1 MPHPD
6 IVMSLIQTGLVVAFL
21 LCASGFVASAA
32 GPAPVPVASDPV
44 ATTAAY
50 GDWVL
55 RCQRVN
61 DKSQACEVA
70 QTIQVKD
77 KDRTVPV
84 AQITFSRAKSGEPLR
99 IMVVLPTNIVLPSSA
114 ALALSEKD
122 ARPIELPWRRCIPGG
137 CVAEVQP
144 PADALKAYLTAAE
157 PGRLTFTDATGR
169 PMVLPLSLRGLQ
181 QAIEALN
188 RT

>member
-1 MPHPD
+1 
-6 IVMSLIQTGLVVAFL
+6 MSLFQTGFVAALL

-32 GPAPVPVASDPV
+32 GPAPSPVASDPA

-55 RCQRVN
+55 RCQRVSE
-61 DKSQACEVA
+61 KGQVCEVA

-84 AQITFSRAKSGEPLR
+84 AQITFSRAKPSEPLR
-99 IMVVLPTNIVLPSSA
+99 VMVLLPTNIVLPSSA

-122 ARPIELPWRRCIPGG
+122 TRPIELPWRRCIPGG
-137 CVAEVQP
+137 CVAEVLP
-144 PADALKAYLTAAE
+144 PADALKPYLTAAE
-157 PGRLTFTDATGR
+157 PARLTFTDAGGR

-181 QAIEALN
+181 QAIDALG